1 MTPNDLRTRRL
12 RIGWS
17 REQLAHSV
25 GISDV
30 TLRAWEDGTTPI
42 SCPRAVEQLLSQRE
56 TQDERLFDLPRAS

>member
-25 GISDV
+25 GVSV
-30 TLRAWEDGTTPI
+30 TALRAWEDGTAPI
-42 SCPRAVEQLLSQRE
+42 NCPRAVEQVLAQRE
-56 TQDERLFDLPRAS
+56 ESEQDSLPRAS

>member
-25 GISDV
+25 GVSV
-30 TLRAWEDGTTPI
+30 TALRAWEDGTAPI
-42 SCPRAVEQLLSQRE
+42 SCPRAVEQVLAQRE
-56 TQDERLFDLPRAS
+56 ENERTGFDLPRAS

>member
-25 GISDV
+25 GIPV
-30 TLRAWEDGTTPI
+30 NTLRAWEDGTAAIT
-42 SCPRAVEQLLSQRE
+42 CPHAVEQVLRQRE
-56 TQDERLFDLPRAS
+56 DESRMELPRAS